1 MSVNSLL
8 DRKSIILASGSEIRK
23 KILIDAGLEFLI
35 IPAHIDEKKLKKT
48 LPKKNFK
55 TYCLALAK
63 AKALDVSNKNKNAYV
78 IGSDQICCYEDE
90 IFSKPLT
97 KENCFKTLT
106 KLSGNTHYQN
116 CGISICKDGKE
127 IWSHYDQAA
136 LTMKS
141 LSDSEIKNYID
152 KDEPFMACGAYRFE
166 SLGKN
171 LFLSTKGDETTIQ
184 GLTLNP
190 IINFLTSKKVIEI

>member
-1 MSVNSLL
+1 MSSESLPAH
-8 DRKSIILASGSEIRK
+8 KVILASNSSIRK
-23 KILIDAGLEFLI
+23 KILEEAGITFEVI
-35 IPAHIDEKKLKKT
+35 ASEVDEEELKKSISSN
-48 LPKKNFK
+48 NFK
-55 TYCLALAK
+55 DCCLALAK
-63 AKALDVSNKNKNAYV
+63 AKALDVSNKQKNAYV

-97 KENCFKTLT
+97 KENCFKTLS

-116 CGISICKDGKE
+116 CGISICRDGKE
-127 IWSHYDQAA
+127 IWSHYAQAA
-136 LTMKS
+136 LTMKF
-141 LSDSEIKNYID
+141 LSDLEIKDYID

-171 LFLSTKGDETTIQ
+171 LFSSTQGDETTIQ

-190 IINFLTSKKVIEI
+190 ILKFLGSKKVIAN

>member
-1 MSVNSLL
+1 MSSESLPAH
-8 DRKSIILASGSEIRK
+8 KVILASNSSIRK
-23 KILIDAGLEFLI
+23 KILEEAGITFEVI
-35 IPAHIDEKKLKKT
+35 ASEVDEEELKKSFSSN
-48 LPKKNFK
+48 NFK
-55 TYCLALAK
+55 DYCLALAK
-63 AKALDVSNKNKNAYV
+63 AKALDVSIKQKNAYV

-97 KENCFKTLT
+97 KENCFKTLS

-127 IWSHYDQAA
+127 IWSHYAQAA
-136 LTMKS
+136 LTMKL
-141 LSDSEIKNYID
+141 LSDLEIKDYID

-171 LFLSTKGDETTIQ
+171 LFSSTQGDETTIQ

-190 IINFLTSKKVIEI
+190 ILKFLGSKKVIAN

>member
-1 MSVNSLL
+1 LSLG
-8 DRKSIILASGSEIRK
+8 SIPEYKVILASNSSIRK
-23 KILIDAGLEFLI
+23 KILEDSGISFEVVPSEVSEED
-35 IPAHIDEKKLKKT
+35 LKQS
-48 LPKKNFK
+48 LSSDNFK
-55 TYCLALAK
+55 DYCLALAK
-63 AKALDVSNKNKNAYV
+63 AKALDVSNRKKNAYV
-78 IGSDQICCYEDE
+78 IGSDQICCYGNE

-97 KENCFKTLT
+97 KENCFKTLS

-116 CGISICKDGKE
+116 CGISICKNGKE
-127 IWSHYDQAA
+127 IWSHYAQAA

-141 LSDSEIKNYID
+141 LSDSEIKDYIQ

-171 LFLSTKGDETTIQ
+171 LFISTKGDETTIQ

-190 IINFLTSKKVIEI
+190 IINFLTSKKIIDV

>member
-1 MSVNSLL
+1 MSSESIPEY
-8 DRKSIILASGSEIRK
+8 KIILASNSSIRK
-23 KILIDAGLEFLI
+23 KILEDSG
-35 IPAHIDEKKLKKT
+35 IPFEVIPSQVVEEDLKQS
-48 LPKKNFK
+48 LSSDNFK
-55 TYCLALAK
+55 DFCLSLAK
-63 AKALDVSNKNKNAYV
+63 AKALDVSNKKKNAYV
-78 IGSDQICCYEDE
+78 IGSDQICCYEKE

-97 KENCFKTLT
+97 KENCFKTLS

-127 IWSHYDQAA
+127 IWSHYAQAA

-141 LSDSEIKNYID
+141 LSDSEIKDYID

-171 LFLSTKGDETTIQ
+171 LFLSTEGDETTIQ

-190 IINFLTSKKVIEI
+190 ILSFLTSKKVIDI

>member
-1 MSVNSLL
+1 MNSESIPEY
-8 DRKSIILASGSEIRK
+8 KIILASNSSIRK
-23 KILIDAGLEFLI
+23 KILEDSGISFEVV
-35 IPAHIDEKKLKKT
+35 PSEVEEEELKQSFSS
-48 LPKKNFK
+48 NNSRE
-55 TYCLALAK
+55 YCLALAK
-63 AKALDVSNKNKNAYV
+63 AKALDVSNKKKNAYV
-78 IGSDQICCYEDE
+78 IGSDQICSYGEE

-97 KENCFKTLT
+97 KENCFKTLS

-116 CGISICKDGKE
+116 CGISICKNGKE
-127 IWSHYDQAA
+127 IWSHYAQAA

-141 LSDSEIKNYID
+141 LSDTEIRDYID

-171 LFLSTKGDETTIQ
+171 LFLTTKGDETTIQ

-190 IINFLTSKKVIEI
+190 IINFLTSKKVINL

>member
-1 MSVNSLL
+1 MSSE
-8 DRKSIILASGSEIRK
+8 SITEYKLILASKSSIRK
-23 KILIDAGLEFLI
+23 KILEDCGISFEVV
-35 IPAHIDEKKLKKT
+35 PAEVEEEKLKQS
-48 LPKKNFK
+48 LSSKNFRE
-55 TYCLALAK
+55 YCLALAK
-63 AKALDVSNKNKNAYV
+63 AKALDVSNKRKNAYV
-78 IGSDQICCYEDE
+78 IGSDQICCYGEE

-97 KENCFKTLT
+97 KENCFKTLS

-127 IWSHYDQAA
+127 IWSHYAQAA
-136 LTMKS
+136 LTMKL
-141 LSDSEIKNYID
+141 LSDSEIKDYID
-152 KDEPFMACGAYRFE
+152 KDEPFMSCGAYRFE

-190 IINFLTSKKVIEI
+190 IINFLTSKKVINF

>member
-1 MSVNSLL
+1 MSSESLPAH
-8 DRKSIILASGSEIRK
+8 KVILASNSSIRK
-23 KILIDAGLEFLI
+23 KILEEAGITFEVI
-35 IPAHIDEKKLKKT
+35 ASEVDEEELKKSFSS
-48 LPKKNFK
+48 KNFK
-55 TYCLALAK
+55 DYCLALAK
-63 AKALDVSNKNKNAYV
+63 AKALDVSNKQKNAYV

-97 KENCFKTLT
+97 KENCFKTLS

-116 CGISICKDGKE
+116 CGISICRDGKE
-127 IWSHYDQAA
+127 IWSHYAQAA
-136 LTMKS
+136 LTMKF
-141 LSDSEIKNYID
+141 LSDLEIKDYID

-171 LFLSTKGDETTIQ
+171 LFSSTQGDETTIQ

-190 IINFLTSKKVIEI
+190 ILKFLGSKKVIAN

>member
-1 MSVNSLL
+1 MSSE
-8 DRKSIILASGSEIRK
+8 SIPAHKVILASNSSIRK
-23 KILIDAGLEFLI
+23 KILEDAGITFEVI
-35 IPAHIDEKKLKKT
+35 ASEVDEEELKKSFSS
-48 LPKKNFK
+48 KNFK
-55 TYCLALAK
+55 DYCLALAR
-63 AKALDVSNKNKNAYV
+63 AKALDVSNKKKNAYV

-97 KENCFKTLT
+97 KENCFKTLS

-127 IWSHYDQAA
+127 IWSHYAQAA
-136 LTMKS
+136 LTMKL
-141 LSDSEIKNYID
+141 LSDLEIKDYID

-171 LFLSTKGDETTIQ
+171 LFSSTQGDETTIQ

-190 IINFLTSKKVIEI
+190 ILKFLGSKKVISN

>member
-1 MSVNSLL
+1 MSSESLPAH
-8 DRKSIILASGSEIRK
+8 KVILASNSSIRK
-23 KILIDAGLEFLI
+23 KILEEAGITFEVI
-35 IPAHIDEKKLKKT
+35 ASEVDEEELKKSFSSN
-48 LPKKNFK
+48 NFK
-55 TYCLALAK
+55 DYCLALAK
-63 AKALDVSNKNKNAYV
+63 AKALDVSNKQKNAYV

-90 IFSKPLT
+90 IFSKPIT

-127 IWSHYDQAA
+127 IWSHYAQAA
-136 LTMKS
+136 LTMKL
-141 LSDSEIKNYID
+141 LSDLEIKDYID

-171 LFLSTKGDETTIQ
+171 LFSSTQGDETTIQ
-184 GLTLNP
+184 GLTLYP
-190 IINFLTSKKVIEI
+190 ILKFLGSKKVIAN

>member
-1 MSVNSLL
+1 MNSESIPEY
-8 DRKSIILASGSEIRK
+8 KIILASNSSIRQ
-23 KILIDAGLEFLI
+23 KILEDSGISFEVV
-35 IPAHIDEKKLKKT
+35 PSEVEEEELKQS
-48 LPKKNFK
+48 LSGNNFREH
-55 TYCLALAK
+55 CLTLAK
-63 AKALDVSNKNKNAYV
+63 AKALDVSNKKKNAYV
-78 IGSDQICCYEDE
+78 IGSDQICSYGEE

-97 KENCFKTLT
+97 KENCFKTLS

-116 CGISICKDGKE
+116 CGISICKNGKE
-127 IWSHYDQAA
+127 IWSHYAQAA

-141 LSDSEIKNYID
+141 LSDREIRDYID

-171 LFLSTKGDETTIQ
+171 LFLTTKGDETTIQ

-190 IINFLTSKKVIEI
+190 IINFLTSKKVINL

>member
-1 MSVNSLL
+1 MSSESLPAH
-8 DRKSIILASGSEIRK
+8 KVILASNSSIRK
-23 KILIDAGLEFLI
+23 KILEDAGITFEVI
-35 IPAHIDEKKLKKT
+35 ASEIDEEELKKSFFSN
-48 LPKKNFK
+48 NFK
-55 TYCLALAK
+55 DYCLALAK
-63 AKALDVSNKNKNAYV
+63 AKALDVSNKQKNAYV

-97 KENCFKTLT
+97 KENCFKTLS

-127 IWSHYDQAA
+127 IWSHYAQAA
-136 LTMKS
+136 LTMKL
-141 LSDSEIKNYID
+141 LSDLEIKDYID

-171 LFLSTKGDETTIQ
+171 LFSSTQGDETTIQ

-190 IINFLTSKKVIEI
+190 ILKFLGSKKVIAN

>member
-1 MSVNSLL
+1 LSSESLPAH
-8 DRKSIILASGSEIRK
+8 KVILASNSSIRK
-23 KILIDAGLEFLI
+23 KILEDAGITFEVI
-35 IPAHIDEKKLKKT
+35 ASEVDEEELKKSFSNN
-48 LPKKNFK
+48 NFK
-55 TYCLALAK
+55 DYCLALAK
-63 AKALDVSNKNKNAYV
+63 AKALDVSNKQKNAYV

-97 KENCFKTLT
+97 KENCFKTLS

-127 IWSHYDQAA
+127 IWSHYAQAA
-136 LTMKS
+136 LTMKL
-141 LSDSEIKNYID
+141 LSDLEIKDYID

-171 LFLSTKGDETTIQ
+171 LFSSTQGDETTIQ

-190 IINFLTSKKVIEI
+190 ILKFLGSKKVIAN

>member
-1 MSVNSLL
+1 MSSESLPAH
-8 DRKSIILASGSEIRK
+8 KVILASNSSIRK
-23 KILIDAGLEFLI
+23 KILEEAGITFEVI
-35 IPAHIDEKKLKKT
+35 ASEVDEEELKKSFSSN
-48 LPKKNFK
+48 NFK
-55 TYCLALAK
+55 DYCLALAK
-63 AKALDVSNKNKNAYV
+63 AKALDVSNKQKNAYV

-97 KENCFKTLT
+97 KENCFKTLS

-116 CGISICKDGKE
+116 CGISICRDGKE
-127 IWSHYDQAA
+127 IWSHYAQAA
-136 LTMKS
+136 LTMKF
-141 LSDSEIKNYID
+141 LSDLEIKDYID

-171 LFLSTKGDETTIQ
+171 LFSSTQGDETTIQ

-190 IINFLTSKKVIEI
+190 ILQFLGSKKVIAN

>member
-1 MSVNSLL
+1 MSSE
-8 DRKSIILASGSEIRK
+8 SIPAHKVILASYSSIRK
-23 KILIDAGLEFLI
+23 KILEDAGITFEVI
-35 IPAHIDEKKLKKT
+35 ASEVDEEELKKSFSS
-48 LPKKNFK
+48 KNVK
-55 TYCLALAK
+55 DYCLALAR
-63 AKALDVSNKNKNAYV
+63 AKALDVSNKKKNAYV

-97 KENCFKTLT
+97 KENCFKTLS

-127 IWSHYDQAA
+127 IWSHYAQAA
-136 LTMKS
+136 LTMKL
-141 LSDSEIKNYID
+141 LSDLEIKDYID

-171 LFLSTKGDETTIQ
+171 LFSSTQGDETTIQ

-190 IINFLTSKKVIEI
+190 ILKFLGSKKVIAN

>member
-1 MSVNSLL
+1 MSSE
-8 DRKSIILASGSEIRK
+8 SIPAQKVILASNSSIRK
-23 KILIDAGLEFLI
+23 KILEEAGITFEVI
-35 IPAHIDEKKLKKT
+35 ASEVDEEELKKS
-48 LPKKNFK
+48 LSSNNFK
-55 TYCLALAK
+55 DYCLALAK
-63 AKALDVSNKNKNAYV
+63 AKALDVSIKQKNAYV

-97 KENCFKTLT
+97 KENCFKTLS

-127 IWSHYDQAA
+127 IWSHYAQAS
-136 LTMKS
+136 LTMKY
-141 LSDSEIKNYID
+141 LSDSEIKDYID

-190 IINFLTSKKVIEI
+190 IINFLSSEKVIDI

>member
-1 MSVNSLL
+1 MSSESLPAH
-8 DRKSIILASGSEIRK
+8 KVILASNSSIRK
-23 KILIDAGLEFLI
+23 KILEEAGITFEVI
-35 IPAHIDEKKLKKT
+35 ASEVDEAELKKSFSSN
-48 LPKKNFK
+48 NFK
-55 TYCLALAK
+55 DYCLALAK
-63 AKALDVSNKNKNAYV
+63 AKALDVSNKQKNAYV
-78 IGSDQICCYEDE
+78 IGSDQICCYGEE

-97 KENCFKTLT
+97 KENCFKTLS

-127 IWSHYDQAA
+127 IWSHYAQAA

-141 LSDSEIKNYID
+141 LSDSEIKDYID
-152 KDEPFMACGAYRFE
+152 KDEPLMACGAYRFE

-190 IINFLTSKKVIEI
+190 IINFLSSEKVIDI

>member
-1 MSVNSLL
+1 MSSESLPAH
-8 DRKSIILASGSEIRK
+8 KVILASNSSIRK
-23 KILIDAGLEFLI
+23 KILEDAGITFEVI
-35 IPAHIDEKKLKKT
+35 ASEIDEEELKKSFSSN
-48 LPKKNFK
+48 NFK
-55 TYCLALAK
+55 DCCLALAK
-63 AKALDVSNKNKNAYV
+63 AKALDVSNKQKNAYV

-97 KENCFKTLT
+97 KENCFKTLS

-127 IWSHYDQAA
+127 IWSHYAQAA
-136 LTMKS
+136 LTMKL
-141 LSDSEIKNYID
+141 LSDLEIKDYID

-171 LFLSTKGDETTIQ
+171 LFSSTQGDETTIQ

-190 IINFLTSKKVIEI
+190 ILKFLASEKVIAN

>member
-1 MSVNSLL
+1 MSSESLPAH
-8 DRKSIILASGSEIRK
+8 KVILASNSSIRK
-23 KILIDAGLEFLI
+23 KILEDAGITFEVI
-35 IPAHIDEKKLKKT
+35 ASKIDEEELKKSFSSN
-48 LPKKNFK
+48 NFK
-55 TYCLALAK
+55 DCCLALAK
-63 AKALDVSNKNKNAYV
+63 AKALDVSNKQKNAYV

-97 KENCFKTLT
+97 KENCFKTLS

-127 IWSHYDQAA
+127 IWSHYAQAA
-136 LTMKS
+136 LTMKL
-141 LSDSEIKNYID
+141 LSDLEIKDYID

-171 LFLSTKGDETTIQ
+171 LFSSTQGDETTIQ

-190 IINFLTSKKVIEI
+190 ILKFLGSKKVIAK

>member
-1 MSVNSLL
+1 MSSESLPAH
-8 DRKSIILASGSEIRK
+8 KVILASNSSIRK
-23 KILIDAGLEFLI
+23 KILEEAGITFEVI
-35 IPAHIDEKKLKKT
+35 ASEVDEEELKKSFSSN
-48 LPKKNFK
+48 NFK
-55 TYCLALAK
+55 DYCLALAK
-63 AKALDVSNKNKNAYV
+63 AKALDVSNKQKNAYV
-78 IGSDQICCYEDE
+78 IGSDQIFCYEDE

-97 KENCFKTLT
+97 KENCFKTLS

-127 IWSHYDQAA
+127 IWSHYAQAA
-136 LTMKS
+136 LTMKL
-141 LSDSEIKNYID
+141 LSDLEIKDYID

-171 LFLSTKGDETTIQ
+171 LFSSTQGDETTIQ

-190 IINFLTSKKVIEI
+190 ILKFLGSKKVIAN

>member
-1 MSVNSLL
+1 MSSESLPAY
-8 DRKSIILASGSEIRK
+8 KVILASNSSIRK
-23 KILIDAGLEFLI
+23 KILEDAGITFEVI
-35 IPAHIDEKKLKKT
+35 ASEIDEEELKKSFSNN
-48 LPKKNFK
+48 NFK
-55 TYCLALAK
+55 DYCLALAK
-63 AKALDVSNKNKNAYV
+63 AKALDVSNKQKNAYV

-97 KENCFKTLT
+97 KENCFKTLS

-127 IWSHYDQAA
+127 IWSHYAQAA
-136 LTMKS
+136 LTMKL
-141 LSDSEIKNYID
+141 LSDLEIKDYID

-190 IINFLTSKKVIEI
+190 ILNFLTSKKVIHI

>member
-1 MSVNSLL
+1 MNSESIPEY
-8 DRKSIILASGSEIRK
+8 KIILASNSSIRQ
-23 KILIDAGLEFLI
+23 KILEDSGISFEVV
-35 IPAHIDEKKLKKT
+35 PSEVEEEELKQS
-48 LPKKNFK
+48 LSGNNFRE
-55 TYCLALAK
+55 YCLALAK
-63 AKALDVSNKNKNAYV
+63 AKALDVSNKKKNAYV
-78 IGSDQICCYEDE
+78 IGSDQICSYGEE

-97 KENCFKTLT
+97 KENCFKTLS

-116 CGISICKDGKE
+116 CGISICKNGKE
-127 IWSHYDQAA
+127 IWSHYAQAA

-141 LSDSEIKNYID
+141 LSDKEIRDYID

-171 LFLSTKGDETTIQ
+171 LFLTTKGDETTIQ

-190 IINFLTSKKVIEI
+190 IINFLTSKKVINL

>member
-1 MSVNSLL
+1 MSSE
-8 DRKSIILASGSEIRK
+8 SIPEYNIVLASNSSIRK
-23 KILIDAGLEFLI
+23 KILEDSG
-35 IPAHIDEKKLKKT
+35 IPFEVIPSEVVEEDLKQS
-48 LPKKNFK
+48 LSSDNFK
-55 TYCLALAK
+55 DYCLALAK
-63 AKALDVSNKNKNAYV
+63 AKALDVSNKKKNAYV
-78 IGSDQICCYEDE
+78 IGSDQICCYEKE

-97 KENCFKTLT
+97 KENCFKTLS

-127 IWSHYDQAA
+127 IWSHYAQAA

-141 LSDSEIKNYID
+141 LSDLEIKDYID

-171 LFLSTKGDETTIQ
+171 LFLSTEGDETTIQ
-184 GLTLNP
+184 GLTLKP
-190 IINFLTSKKVIEI
+190 ILNFLASKKVIDI

>member
-1 MSVNSLL
+1 MSSESLPAH
-8 DRKSIILASGSEIRK
+8 KVILASNSSIRK
-23 KILIDAGLEFLI
+23 KILEDAGITFEVI
-35 IPAHIDEKKLKKT
+35 ASKIDEEELKKSFSSN
-48 LPKKNFK
+48 NFK
-55 TYCLALAK
+55 DCCLALAK
-63 AKALDVSNKNKNAYV
+63 AKALDVSNKQKNAYV
-78 IGSDQICCYEDE
+78 IGSDQICCYQDE

-97 KENCFKTLT
+97 KENCFKTLS

-127 IWSHYDQAA
+127 IWSHYAQAA
-136 LTMKS
+136 LTMKL
-141 LSDSEIKNYID
+141 LSDLEIKDYID

-171 LFLSTKGDETTIQ
+171 LFSSTQGDETTIQ

-190 IINFLTSKKVIEI
+190 ILKFLGSKKVIAN

>member
-1 MSVNSLL
+1 MSSESILEY
-8 DRKSIILASGSEIRK
+8 KIILASNSSIRK
-23 KILIDAGLEFLI
+23 KILEDSGIFFKVVPSEVAEED
-35 IPAHIDEKKLKKT
+35 LKQSFSGD
-48 LPKKNFK
+48 NFK
-55 TYCLALAK
+55 DYCLALAK
-63 AKALDVSNKNKNAYV
+63 AKALDVSNKEKNAYV
-78 IGSDQICCYEDE
+78 IGSDQICCYEKE

-97 KENCFKTLT
+97 KENCFKTLS

-127 IWSHYDQAA
+127 IWSHYAQAA

-141 LSDSEIKNYID
+141 LSDSEIKDYID

-171 LFLSTKGDETTIQ
+171 LFSSTEGDETTIQ
-184 GLTLNP
+184 GLTLKP
-190 IINFLTSKKVIEI
+190 ILNFLASKKVIDI

>member
-1 MSVNSLL
+1 MNSESIPEY
-8 DRKSIILASGSEIRK
+8 KIILASNSSIRQ
-23 KILIDAGLEFLI
+23 KILEDSGISFEVV
-35 IPAHIDEKKLKKT
+35 PSEVEEEELKQS
-48 LPKKNFK
+48 LSGNNFRE
-55 TYCLALAK
+55 YCLALAK
-63 AKALDVSNKNKNAYV
+63 AKALDVSNKKKNAYV
-78 IGSDQICCYEDE
+78 IGSDQICCYREE

-97 KENCFKTLT
+97 KENCFKTLS

-116 CGISICKDGKE
+116 CGISICKNGKE
-127 IWSHYDQAA
+127 IWSHYAQAA

-141 LSDSEIKNYID
+141 LSDREIRDYID

-171 LFLSTKGDETTIQ
+171 LFLTTKGDETTIQ

-190 IINFLTSKKVIEI
+190 IINFLTSKKVINL

>member
-1 MSVNSLL
+1 MNSESIPEY
-8 DRKSIILASGSEIRK
+8 KIILASNSSIRK
-23 KILIDAGLEFLI
+23 KILEDSGISFEVV
-35 IPAHIDEKKLKKT
+35 PSEVEEEELKQSFSS
-48 LPKKNFK
+48 NNSRE
-55 TYCLALAK
+55 YCLALAK
-63 AKALDVSNKNKNAYV
+63 AKALDVSNKKKNAYV
-78 IGSDQICCYEDE
+78 IGSDQICCYGEE

-97 KENCFKTLT
+97 KENCFKTLS

-116 CGISICKDGKE
+116 CGISICKNGKE
-127 IWSHYDQAA
+127 IWSHYAQAA

-141 LSDSEIKNYID
+141 LSDTEIRDYID

-171 LFLSTKGDETTIQ
+171 LFLTTKGDETTIQ

-190 IINFLTSKKVIEI
+190 IINFLTSKKVINL

>member
-1 MSVNSLL
+1 LSSESLPAH
-8 DRKSIILASGSEIRK
+8 KVILASNSSIRK
-23 KILIDAGLEFLI
+23 KILEEAGITFEVI
-35 IPAHIDEKKLKKT
+35 ASEVDEEELKKSFSSN
-48 LPKKNFK
+48 NFK
-55 TYCLALAK
+55 DYCLALAK
-63 AKALDVSNKNKNAYV
+63 AKALDVSNKQKNAYV

-97 KENCFKTLT
+97 KENCFKTLS

-127 IWSHYDQAA
+127 IWSHYAQAA
-136 LTMKS
+136 LTMKL
-141 LSDSEIKNYID
+141 LSDLEIKDYID

-171 LFLSTKGDETTIQ
+171 LFSSTQGDETTIQ

-190 IINFLTSKKVIEI
+190 ILKFLGSKKVIAN

>member
-1 MSVNSLL
+1 LSSE
-8 DRKSIILASGSEIRK
+8 SIPDYKVILASNSSIRK
-23 KILIDAGLEFLI
+23 KILEDAGVTFEVI
-35 IPAHIDEKKLKKT
+35 TSEVDEEELKKSFSS
-48 LPKKNFK
+48 KNFK
-55 TYCLALAK
+55 DYCLTLAK
-63 AKALDVSNKNKNAYV
+63 AKALDVSNKKKNAYV
-78 IGSDQICCYEDE
+78 IGSDQICCYKDE

-97 KENCFKTLT
+97 KENCFKTLS

-127 IWSHYDQAA
+127 IWSHYAQAA
-136 LTMKS
+136 LTMKL
-141 LSDSEIKNYID
+141 LSDLEIKDYID

-171 LFLSTKGDETTIQ
+171 LFSSTQGDETTIQ

-190 IINFLTSKKVIEI
+190 ILKFLGSKKVIAN

>member
-1 MSVNSLL
+1 MNSESIPEY
-8 DRKSIILASGSEIRK
+8 KIILASNSSIRQ
-23 KILIDAGLEFLI
+23 KILEDSGISFEVV
-35 IPAHIDEKKLKKT
+35 PSEVEEEELKQSLSSKS
-48 LPKKNFK
+48 FRE
-55 TYCLALAK
+55 YCLALAK
-63 AKALDVSNKNKNAYV
+63 AKALDVSNKKKNAYV
-78 IGSDQICCYEDE
+78 IGSDQICSYGDE

-97 KENCFKTLT
+97 KENCFKTLS

-116 CGISICKDGKE
+116 CGISICKNGKE
-127 IWSHYDQAA
+127 IWSHYAQAA

-141 LSDSEIKNYID
+141 LSDTEIRDYID

-171 LFLSTKGDETTIQ
+171 LFLTTKGDETTIQ

-190 IINFLTSKKVIEI
+190 IINFLTSKKVINL

>member
-1 MSVNSLL
+1 MSSE
-8 DRKSIILASGSEIRK
+8 SIPAHKVILASNSSIRK
-23 KILIDAGLEFLI
+23 KILEDAGITFEVI
-35 IPAHIDEKKLKKT
+35 ASKVDEEELKKSFSS
-48 LPKKNFK
+48 NDFK
-55 TYCLALAK
+55 DYCLALAK
-63 AKALDVSNKNKNAYV
+63 AKALDVSNKQKNAYV

-97 KENCFKTLT
+97 KENCFKTLS

-127 IWSHYDQAA
+127 IWSHYAQAA
-136 LTMKS
+136 LTMKL
-141 LSDSEIKNYID
+141 LSDLEIKDYID

-171 LFLSTKGDETTIQ
+171 LFSSTQGDETTIQ

-190 IINFLTSKKVIEI
+190 ILKFLGSKKVIAN

>member
-1 MSVNSLL
+1 MNSESIPEY
-8 DRKSIILASGSEIRK
+8 KIILASNSSIRQ
-23 KILIDAGLEFLI
+23 KILEDSG
-35 IPAHIDEKKLKKT
+35 IPFEVVPSEVEEEELKQS
-48 LPKKNFK
+48 LSSKNFGE
-55 TYCLALAK
+55 YCLALAK
-63 AKALDVSNKNKNAYV
+63 AKALNVSNKKKNAYV
-78 IGSDQICCYEDE
+78 IGSDQICSYGEE

-97 KENCFKTLT
+97 KENCFKTLS

-116 CGISICKDGKE
+116 CGISICKNGKE
-127 IWSHYDQAA
+127 IWSHYAQAA

-141 LSDSEIKNYID
+141 LSDTEIRDYID

-171 LFLSTKGDETTIQ
+171 LFLTTKGDETTIQ

-190 IINFLTSKKVIEI
+190 IINFLTSKKVINL